1 MQEKWKS
8 FVYPLI
14 EDIKQDVEEESY
26 HLHIENQLIPLGWAP
41 WRGEIKHKPNLRI
54 GNRKS
59 IQPDILVANNGEE
72 QFVIEVKRPNHVQQA
87 ENIEQLESY
96 MRQLKLKVGIYIGE
110 RMEIFYDQPDSR
122 HVVSVLQIPLLLDE
136 KRGSRFV
143 ELFSKDNFSKEAI
156 VNFCEERIKEMQR
169 QASLNKIKESLIADA
184 QTQITESLKPYLQD
198 KYGESFSEVEIKTML
213 ATIKFTATST
223 DINLPEPKVDS
234 VKVVSG
240 EQKSNLVKCLLT
252 RNAKAQGVFN
262 TDDQSLTVLKGSIVN
277 PVHLDKFKEAYK
289 RARERQ
295 LAEYTDEVN
304 GERIVKTDVRF
315 DTPCGA
321 AVFCIGGS
329 ANGWDTWKDEN
340 GRELNEY
347 REKTTKASTGIVVDK
362 LKKMADPHQFQLN
375 FWTRFRDKLQ
385 ETGTIPTLQT
395 PQAHNWY
402 DVRIGRSNILL
413 NLVCNTQKD
422 FVGVKLYIRNQ
433 VADVYFS
440 ALIARR
446 NEINQALGCEPEWD
460 ANPKAKDKTV
470 ALFHKTDLSDPVKLE
485 EALNWLVEQTTIFYR
500 VFSEEVK
507 GISLSK

>member
-14 EDIKQDVEEESY
+14 EDRKQDVEEESY

-41 WRGEIKHKPNLRI
+41 WRDEIKHKPNLRI

-59 IQPDILVANNGEE
+59 IQPDILVANDGEE

-143 ELFSKDNFSKEAI
+143 ELFSKDNFSKKAI
-156 VNFCEERIKEMQR
+156 VDFCKERIKEMQR

-184 QTQITESLKPYLQD
+184 QTQITESLRPYLQD
-198 KYGESFSEVEIKTML
+198 KYGESFSEDEIKAML
-213 ATIKFTATST
+213 ATIQFTATST
-223 DINLPEPKVDS
+223 DRIIPEHKTEP
-234 VKVVSG
+234 VKVVPA
-240 EQKSNLVKCLLT
+240 EQKNIIKCLLT
-252 RNAKAQGVFN
+252 RNAKARGEFN
-262 TDDQSLTVLKGSIVN
+262 TEDQSLTVLKGSKVN

-295 LAEYTDEVN
+295 LAEFTDEIN

-315 DTPCGA
+315 DTPSGA
-321 AVFCIGGS
+321 AVFCVGGS
-329 ANGWDTWKDEN
+329 ANGWDVWKDEQ

-347 REKTTKASTGIVVDK
+347 RKQANDSSAGIVVDK
-362 LKKMADPHQFQLN
+362 LKKMADPKKIQLD
-375 FWTRFRDKLQ
+375 FWTRFREKLQ
-385 ETGTIPTLQT
+385 ETGKIPTLQT

-422 FVGVKLYIRNQ
+422 FLGVKLYIRNQ
-433 VADVYFS
+433 VADVYFP
-440 ALIARR
+440 ALTARR

-460 ANPKAKDKTV
+460 SNPKAKDKTV
-470 ALFHKTDLSDPVKLE
+470 ALFHKTDLSDPIKQE
-485 EALNWLVEQTTIFYR
+485 EAMNWLVGQTVIFYN

-507 GISLSK
+507 RISLPK

>member
-41 WRGEIKHKPNLRI
+41 WRNEIKHKPNLRI

-110 RMEIFYDQPDSR
+110 RIEIFYDQPDSR

-143 ELFSKDNFSKEAI
+143 ELFSKENFSKEAI

-198 KYGESFSEVEIKTML
+198 KYGESFSEEEIKTML

-223 DINLPEPKVDS
+223 DIHLPEPKADT
-234 VKVVSG
+234 VKVVPA
-240 EQKSNLVKCLLT
+240 EPKKNIIKCLLT
-252 RNAKAQGVFN
+252 RNAKAQGIFN
-262 TDDQSLTVLKGSIVN
+262 TEDQSLTVLKGSIVN

-289 RARERQ
+289 KARDRQ
-295 LAEYTDEVN
+295 LAEYTDEIN

-315 DTPCGA
+315 DTPSGA
-321 AVFCIGGS
+321 AVFCVGGS
-329 ANGWDTWKDEN
+329 ANGWDAWKDEQ
-340 GRELNEY
+340 GRELDEY
-347 REKTTKASTGIVVDK
+347 RKTNKASSGIVVDK
-362 LKKMADPHQFQLN
+362 LKKMTDPHQFQLA

-385 ETGTIPTLQT
+385 ASGKIPTLQT

-413 NLVCNTQKD
+413 NNVCNTQKD

-433 VADVYFS
+433 VADVYFP
-440 ALIARR
+440 ALMARR
-446 NEINQALGCEPEWD
+446 SEINQALGSKPLWD
-460 ANPKAKDKTV
+460 SNPSAKDKTV
-470 ALFHKTDLSDPVKLE
+470 ALFHKTDLSEPVKLE
-485 EALNWLVEQTTIFYR
+485 EALDWLVEQTIKFYR

-507 GISLSK
+507 TISLPK

>member
-41 WRGEIKHKPNLRI
+41 WRNEIKHKPNLRI

-143 ELFSKDNFSKEAI
+143 ELFSKENFSKEAI

-198 KYGESFSEVEIKTML
+198 KYGESFSEEEIKTML

-223 DINLPEPKVDS
+223 DIHLPEPKADT
-234 VKVVSG
+234 VKVVPA
-240 EQKSNLVKCLLT
+240 EPKKNIIKCLLT
-252 RNAKAQGVFN
+252 RNAKAQGIFN
-262 TDDQSLTVLKGSIVN
+262 TEDQSLTVLKGSIVN

-289 RARERQ
+289 KARDRQ
-295 LAEYTDEVN
+295 LAEYTDEIN

-315 DTPCGA
+315 DTPSGA
-321 AVFCIGGS
+321 AVFCVGGS
-329 ANGWDTWKDEN
+329 ANGWDAWKDEQ
-340 GRELNEY
+340 GHELDEY
-347 REKTTKASTGIVVDK
+347 RKTNKASSGIVVDK
-362 LKKMADPHQFQLN
+362 LKKMTDPHQFQLA

-385 ETGTIPTLQT
+385 ASGKIPTLQT

-413 NLVCNTQKD
+413 NNVCNTQKD

-433 VADVYFS
+433 VADVYFP
-440 ALIARR
+440 ALMARR
-446 NEINQALGCEPEWD
+446 SEINQALGSKPLWD
-460 ANPKAKDKTV
+460 SNPSAKDKTV
-470 ALFHKTDLSDPVKLE
+470 ALFHKTDLSEPVKLE
-485 EALNWLVEQTTIFYR
+485 EALDWLVEQTIKFYR

-507 GISLSK
+507 TISLPK

>member
-41 WRGEIKHKPNLRI
+41 WRNEIKHKPNLRI

-143 ELFSKDNFSKEAI
+143 ELFSKENFSKEAI

-198 KYGESFSEVEIKTML
+198 KYGESFSEEEIKTML

-223 DINLPEPKVDS
+223 DIHLPEPKADT
-234 VKVVSG
+234 VKVVPA
-240 EQKSNLVKCLLT
+240 EPKKNIIKCLLT
-252 RNAKAQGVFN
+252 RNAKAQGIFN
-262 TDDQSLTVLKGSIVN
+262 TEDQSLTVLKGSIVN

-289 RARERQ
+289 KARDRQ
-295 LAEYTDEVN
+295 LAEYTDEIN

-315 DTPCGA
+315 DTPSGA
-321 AVFCIGGS
+321 AVFCVGGS
-329 ANGWDTWKDEN
+329 ANGWDAWKDEQ
-340 GRELNEY
+340 GRELDEY
-347 REKTTKASTGIVVDK
+347 RKTNKASSGIVVDK
-362 LKKMADPHQFQLN
+362 LKKMTDPHQFQLA

-385 ETGTIPTLQT
+385 ASGKIPTLQT

-413 NLVCNTQKD
+413 NNVCNTQKD

-433 VADVYFS
+433 VADVYFP
-440 ALIARR
+440 ALMARR
-446 NEINQALGCEPEWD
+446 SEINQALGSKPLWD
-460 ANPKAKDKTV
+460 SNPSAKDKTV
-470 ALFHKTDLSDPVKLE
+470 ALFHKTDLSEPVKLE
-485 EALNWLVEQTTIFYR
+485 EALDWLVEQTIKFYR

-507 GISLSK
+507 TISLPK